1 MLINRPLRSG
11 DVKVL
16 DQMAKDGWAGNSQ
29 ALLWELVRTGLRRQA
44 RQMGTSYVRLLK
56 SANRAQK
63 G

>member
-16 DQMAKDGWAGNSQ
+16 DHMAREGWNGNAQ
-29 ALLWELVRTGLRRQA
+29 ALLWELVRTGLRRHA

-56 SANRAQK
+56 SANEAQK